1 MNRVQPFESA
11 IEAIKQF
18 EVNYIRPVDGS
29 SGEDTNCIHY
39 GDPKI
44 FNCWV
49 VEFSMKIDTSKKL
62 VNGMSFEEAMGEG
75 KDFQLNVLSKGP
87 QTSRSV

>member
-1 MNRVQPFESA
+1 M
-11 IEAIKQF
+11 
-18 EVNYIRPVDGS
+18 NYIRPVDGS

-75 KDFQLNVLSKGP
+75 KDFHFSVLNKRP
-87 QTSRSV
+87 QTVIISRFM